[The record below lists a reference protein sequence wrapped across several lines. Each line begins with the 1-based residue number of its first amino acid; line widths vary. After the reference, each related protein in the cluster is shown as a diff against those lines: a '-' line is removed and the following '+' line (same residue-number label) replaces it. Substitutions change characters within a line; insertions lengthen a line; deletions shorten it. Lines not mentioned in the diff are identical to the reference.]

1 MRLIYYRIFYLSNYI
16 FYCIIKINPGSVA
29 GTNLQ
34 ILIFPNDKLRAQ
46 NAEITEFDDN
56 LAQLAKEMF
65 LVMYA
70 ARGIGLAA
78 PQVGINKRL
87 LVFNEKGSPSQ
98 KMFERVFI
106 NPKILH
112 MSHDTAVDT
121 EGCLSFPGTEGDV
134 VRSLRLHV
142 EYSDMRGEKRKMRL
156 SGYAARIFQHEYDHL
171 DGVSEFCYVCF
182 VSEYNSPTDLTDH
195 SNYSYFLVIG
205 FAD

>member
-1 MRLIYYRIFYLSNYI
+1 MIF
-16 FYCIIKINPGSVA
+16 KINPGSVA
-29 GTNLQ
+29 GTNLE
-34 ILIFPNDKLRAQ
+34 ILIFPNDKLRT
-46 NAEITEFDDN
+46 NNTEITDFDDK

-78 PQVGINKRL
+78 PQVGVNKRL
-87 LVFNEKGSPSQ
+87 LVFNEKGSSSQ

-112 MSHDTAVDT
+112 MSHDTAVDL
-121 EGCLSFPGTEGDV
+121 EGCLSFPGTEGNV

-142 EYSDMRGEKRKMRL
+142 EYADMRGEKRKMRL

-171 DGVSEFCYVCF
+171 EGVSYF
-182 VSEYNSPTDLTDH
+182 VIICMKDKLS
-195 SNYSYFLVIG
+195 V
-205 FAD
+205 